1 MKKLLTLLL
10 SMCMLLCLSIG
21 LTACGDAGDGGD
33 ETQTPSGCQHQYSD
47 GVCELCGEKKPSEG
61 LRYDLC
67 DDAYYGVSIGTCT
80 DTKIVIPSTYDNKP
94 VKVIDRSGFR
104 DCTFI
109 TEVDIPNS
117 IEEIRGEAFNGCTS
131 LQKIEIPDSVRS
143 IAELAFANCSG
154 LKEVSLGNGVKTL
167 GWYAFEGCLGVQSV
181 DFGNSLE
188 EIGREAFSGCS
199 SSLWY
204 EVTIPKSIT
213 SIGSGA
219 FNGCKVIIRWEENP
233 AITEIKQATFEGYAG
248 TSIEIPEGVKSLGK
262 NVFKDCPYL
271 HTITFPNSLESIE
284 RQLFENCPSLQPAP
298 KENATYIGNS
308 TNPYLYLVGVDIW
321 ADTVTVDKNCKF
333 IRTNAFYQ
341 HSALKTIN
349 LPEGLIGIGDYAFYD
364 CGVKKIVIP
373 STVKK
378 IGEYAIASCESLTE
392 IEIRSTD
399 LYLDNSAIYSCP
411 DLSTIKI
418 SGTMNDWSIL
428 EKHKDWCRLSPGKKV
443 VLVCS
448 DGSVTLG

>member
-10 SMCMLLCLSIG
+10 STCMLLCLSIG
-21 LTACGDAGDGGD
+21 LTACGDIGDGGD
-33 ETQTPSGCQHQYSD
+33 ETQTPSGCQHQYHD
-47 GVCELCGEKKPSEG
+47 GVCELCGENKPSEG
-61 LRYDLC
+61 LRYWLNNEKN
-67 DDAYYGVSIGTCT
+67 YYEVQIGTCT
-80 DTKIVIPSTYDNKP
+80 DAKIVIPSTYDNIP
-94 VKVIDRSGFR
+94 VKAVDDFR
-104 DCTFI
+104 DCNFI
-109 TEVDIPNS
+109 TNVDMPNG
-117 IEEIRGEAFNGCTS
+117 IERINDEAFKGCTS
-131 LQKIEIPDSVRS
+131 LQEINLPDSVNY
-143 IAELAFANCSG
+143 IGWYAFADCTG
-154 LKEVSLGNGVKTL
+154 LKHAYLGNGVKTL
-167 GWYAFEGCLGVQSV
+167 KPNAFMDCSGIMSVELG
-181 DFGNSLE
+181 DSLE
-188 EIGREAFSGCS
+188 EIGSEAFSGCS
-199 SSLWY
+199 SSLWT
-204 EVTIPKSIT
+204 EITIPSSVT
-213 SIGSGA
+213 SIGSEA

-248 TSIEIPEGVKSLGK
+248 TSIEIPEGVRSLGK

-308 TNPYLYLVGVDIW
+308 TNPHLYLVGVDIW

-378 IGEYAIASCESLTE
+378 IGEYAISSCESLTE
-392 IEIRSTD
+392 IEIKSTY
-399 LYLDNSAIYSCP
+399 LYIDNSAIYSCP
-411 DLSTIKI
+411 NLSTIKF

-428 EKHKDWCRLSPGKKV
+428 EKHKDWCRLSPGTKV